1 VHATEAVVC
10 AKPRRHRFAVD
21 TGDNWEDGQI
31 MNTYLCLA
39 CGFVYDEQ
47 TGDLESAIEPD
58 TRWGDIEKTWRCPN
72 CGAAKEDFEIVEI

>member
-1 VHATEAVVC
+1 
-10 AKPRRHRFAVD
+10 
-21 TGDNWEDGQI
+21 